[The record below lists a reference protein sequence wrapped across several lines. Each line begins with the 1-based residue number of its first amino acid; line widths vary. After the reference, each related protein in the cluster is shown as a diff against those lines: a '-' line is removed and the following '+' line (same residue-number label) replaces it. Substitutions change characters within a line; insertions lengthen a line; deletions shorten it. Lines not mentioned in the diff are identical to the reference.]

1 MELTLHQHLPVN
13 LEESILFED
22 YEIYI
27 SNEVADNV
35 RIVDNNK
42 KKPIISAPPYV
53 PQKDQCCITIAV
65 SPLST
70 SCF

>member
-13 LEESILFED
+13 LEESILVED

-35 RIVDNNK
+35 TIVDNNK
-42 KKPIISAPPYV
+42 KSSSYLHLPMFHKKTNAASLLLYHH
-53 PQKDQCCITIAV
+53 
-65 SPLST
+65 
-70 SCF
+70 